1 MAAGEVG
8 PRPVYVAG
16 RGAGP
21 GDNGAVSAAPDVESR
36 WRPGRPVDVLG
47 TLGTLVRGSGD
58 PTHRRLPDG
67 GLWRTC
73 RTPAG
78 QASLHLVARGDEVVA
93 SAWGPG
99 AAWAVDG
106 VPDLLGGSDDDDG
119 FAPTHPLLREL
130 WRRRPG
136 WRVPRTRLVME
147 ALVPAIIEQKV
158 TGHEAF
164 GGYRRLVRRFGEVAP
179 GPAGEAGMRVAP
191 SAEQWAR
198 VPSWEWLQAGVDGKR
213 SAAVVRAAQRAGRL
227 EQTLGLP
234 ADEVERR
241 LRSLPGIGVWTAAEV
256 RQRAHGDAD
265 AVSFGDFHVPSQVGV
280 ALTGEPVDDDGLAA
294 LLEDYR
300 PHRYR
305 VQRLLE
311 LTGIQRPRRG
321 PRMSPRTHLPTT
333 G

>member
-1 MAAGEVG
+1 
-8 PRPVYVAG
+8 
-16 RGAGP
+16 
-21 GDNGAVSAAPDVESR
+21 VSTPASTAPDVESR

-47 TLGTLVRGSGD
+47 TLGTLVRGAGD

-78 QASLHLVARGDEVVA
+78 PASLHLVVSGDEVVA

-99 AAWAVDG
+99 AGWVVDA
-106 VPDLLGGSDDDDG
+106 VPDLLGGADDDTG
-119 FAPTHPLLREL
+119 FDPAHPLLREL
-130 WRRRPG
+130 RRRRPG
-136 WRVPRTRLVME
+136 LRVPRTRLVVE

-213 SAAVVRAAQRAGRL
+213 SGAVVRAVQRASRL
-227 EQTLGLP
+227 EQTVGLP
-234 ADEVERR
+234 ADEAERR

-265 AVSFGDFHVPSQVGV
+265 AVSFGDFHVPSQIGV
-280 ALTGEPVDDDGLAA
+280 ALIGEPVDDDGLAE
-294 LLEDYR
+294 LLEEYR

-305 VQRLLE
+305 VQRLVELE
-311 LTGIQRPRRG
+311 APRRARRA
-321 PRMSPRTHLPTT
+321 PRPTPRRHLPIR
-333 G
+333 